1 MRRPARLLLAGV
13 LVLSPAAAG
22 CGAAG
27 STAGTVAAGPTVAA
41 SADAHGL
48 TPVRFDHSA
57 TRPDPA
63 VPTVRVR
70 RGTTVVLTVGSDVA
84 RRVLVPEQGRA
95 VDVSAGGTVTLRFLA
110 LGTFTV
116 RVAEPGAVRGGT
128 VIGRVEPW
136 H

>member
-1 MRRPARLLLAGV
+1 MLLAGV
-13 LVLSPAAAG
+13 LVLAPAVAG

-27 STAGTVAAGPTVAA
+27 TAAGAAAAGPTVVAA
-41 SADAHGL
+41 ADEQGL
-48 TPVRFDHSA
+48 TPVRFDYVA
-57 TRPDPA
+57 TTPDPA

-95 VDVSAGGTVTLRFLA
+95 IDVSAGSTVTLRFLA
-110 LGTFTV
+110 LGTFSV
-116 RVAEPGAVRGGT
+116 RVAEPGASRGGT

>member
-1 MRRPARLLLAGV
+1 MRRPARLLLAGM
-13 LVLSPAAAG
+13 LVLPLAAAG
-22 CGAAG
+22 CGAVG
-27 STAGTVAAGPTVAA
+27 PTTGTVAAGPTVTA
-41 SADAHGL
+41 SADSHGL
-48 TPVRFDHSA
+48 TPVRFDHWEA
-57 TRPDPA
+57 RPVTA

-95 VDVSAGGTVTLRFLA
+95 VDVSAGGTVPLRFLA

-128 VIGRVEPW
+128 IIGRVEPW

>member
-1 MRRPARLLLAGV
+1 MRRPARLLLAGM

-22 CGAAG
+22 CGATG
-27 STAGTVAAGPTVAA
+27 STAGAAAAGPTVAA
-41 SADAHGL
+41 SADSHGL

-57 TRPDPA
+57 TRPAPA
-63 VPTVRVR
+63 VPTVRVK

-128 VIGRVEPW
+128 IIGRVEPW